1 LKRNGGTLPITCCHG
16 TLSVPL
22 GGEELKDTRKW
33 LFIQIFSEATIRVRS
48 TTTTTPKFETL
59 VYCKIEYL
67 SFALDISGSMGG
79 ATTAIWKPVAVR
91 LVDEMARRF
100 VNIDRHYLFTYVDT
114 IQSAI
119 TTQNPQ
125 DFKDTINNC
134 SSFTGSREL
143 TFAAL
148 KHAMEQVNTNA
159 FVCVWTDEIGD
170 DTNDAS
176 LEAEILNLKAS
187 TNSEIFFMVV
197 TRPLNARKARDVG
210 ISNDDEDL
218 PSKN

>member
-1 LKRNGGTLPITCCHG
+1 M
-16 TLSVPL
+16 
-22 GGEELKDTRKW
+22 
-33 LFIQIFSEATIRVRS
+33 
-48 TTTTTPKFETL
+48 
-59 VYCKIEYL
+59 IESL

-91 LVDEMARRF
+91 LVDEMARRL

-114 IQSAI
+114 IQASI

-125 DFKDTINNC
+125 DFKDKINNWT
-134 SSFTGSREL
+134 SFTGSREL

-176 LEAEILNLKAS
+176 LKSDILSLKAS

-197 TRPLNARKARDVG
+197 TRPLTARKARDAEN
-210 ISNDDEDL
+210 SNDDEDL
-218 PSKN
+218 PSKNRASLDIGTFEQKFTGIGHVLDITNDPNVISKIISIMKQTAICNQVTNPIAV